1 MTVFD
6 LLRSS
11 LRLIGAIP
19 PGRAP
24 SGAELVESLFVAN
37 SMLDAWSADR
47 LAIFTSRYD
56 LLTLVAS
63 QQSYTIGID
72 PAGIVTAQYSIP
84 RPVRITDANLLLS
97 STVRRPIVPIGQ
109 TKWAAIRYQTI
120 YAPPR
125 KVYLDGNYAS
135 GIASLFFYPIPDQ
148 AYQWEQYSWQALTA
162 FGEPTDV
169 VEFPPGYA
177 DAIRYN
183 LAVRLAP
190 EWGKTASPDLI
201 ELARKS
207 MAVIASVNSKSVEL
221 RTGGDAAM
229 LNGDAGDL
237 YDWLSGTLEDR

>member
-11 LRLIGAIP
+11 LRLIGAIQ

-24 SGAELVESLFVAN
+24 TGAELVESMFVAN
-37 SMLDAWSADR
+37 SMLDAWSAEQ
-47 LAIFTSRYD
+47 LAVFTSRYD
-56 LLTLVAS
+56 LLSLTAN

-84 RPVRITDANLLLS
+84 RPVRITDANLLIS
-97 STVRRPIVPIGQ
+97 STVRRPILPINQ
-109 TKWAAIRYQTI
+109 TKWAAIRYQTV

-125 KVYLDGNYAS
+125 KVYLDGSYAS
-135 GIASLFFYPIPDQ
+135 GIANLLFYPIPDQ
-148 AYQWEQYSWQALTA
+148 AYQWEQYSWQALAA
-162 FGEPTDV
+162 FAEPTDIV
-169 VEFPPGYA
+169 QFPPGYA

-207 MAVIASVNSKSVEL
+207 KAVIGSLNSPSIEL
-221 RTGGDAAM
+221 RTGGDGAL
-229 LNGDAGDL
+229 LNGGTGGL
-237 YDWLSGTLEDR
+237 YNWMDGLVETE